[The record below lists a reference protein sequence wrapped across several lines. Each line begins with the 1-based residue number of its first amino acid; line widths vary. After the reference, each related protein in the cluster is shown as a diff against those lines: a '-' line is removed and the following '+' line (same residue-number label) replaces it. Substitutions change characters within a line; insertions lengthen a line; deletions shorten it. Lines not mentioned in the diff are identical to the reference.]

1 MAGPAASIVTL
12 YRLFWSRVEY
22 VLGKSDTWTSC
33 PDAIAKLEAEKTNT
47 AEGLGGLCGSTS
59 VGRDATPPEQLPR
72 LAEAPAPPSKHS
84 KQSKGR

>member
-33 PDAIAKLEAEKTNT
+33 TDAIPNWKQKKPIPPKVSAACVALLA
-47 AEGLGGLCGSTS
+47 LGETRRRLSNS
-59 VGRDATPPEQLPR
+59 PVWRRLPT
-72 LAEAPAPPSKHS
+72 PPSKHS
-84 KQSKGR
+84 KKNK